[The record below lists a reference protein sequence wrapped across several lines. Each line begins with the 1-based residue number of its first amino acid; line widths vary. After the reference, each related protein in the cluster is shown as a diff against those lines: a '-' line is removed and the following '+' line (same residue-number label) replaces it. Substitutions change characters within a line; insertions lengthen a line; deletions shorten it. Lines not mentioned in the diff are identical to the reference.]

1 MAVISLPE
9 AKAYLGIADA
19 VTTDDTLIAVMILA
33 SVSALE
39 KEVHHTFE
47 SASKTE
53 IRNGKAVPRIWLSE
67 APESIT
73 SLHSSFG
80 QVWDSSTLVDSD
92 NYFLQGRAILKS
104 AGCWNIGNQ
113 NYRVIMAV
121 GFASIPDEIT
131 MGVRIQLA
139 KMFSE
144 FEAAKERLTILS
156 KISVEG
162 WSMDFLAKKG
172 LDPVAVSLCKLGV
185 KRVP

>member
-1 MAVISLPE
+1 MAVISL
-9 AKAYLGIADA
+9 AQGKAYLGIADA
-19 VTTDDTLIAVMILA
+19 VVTDDTLIGVMILA
-33 SVSALE
+33 AVSALE

-73 SLHSSFG
+73 SLHSSLN
-80 QVWDSSTLVDSD
+80 QTWNSSTLVAADT
-92 NYFLQGRAILKS
+92 YFLEGRAIHKS
-104 AGCWNIGNQ
+104 AGNWIVGRQ
-113 NYRVIMAV
+113 NFRVIMAV